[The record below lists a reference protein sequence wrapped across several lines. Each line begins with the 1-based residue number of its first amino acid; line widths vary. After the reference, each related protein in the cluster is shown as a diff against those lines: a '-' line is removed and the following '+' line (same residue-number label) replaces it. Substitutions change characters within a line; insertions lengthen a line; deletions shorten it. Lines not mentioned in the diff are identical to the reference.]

1 MSDYTAIE
9 HNAETG
15 ETIERT
21 MTQNEIDAMME
32 TFAGF
37 NESTIVELES
47 DSDLPILAGELN
59 PLPTD
64 TTQ

>member
-1 MSDYTAIE
+1 MSDFIAIE

-21 MTQNEIDAMME
+21 MTQGEIDALMT

-37 NESTIVELES
+37 NESVTIEPDTDDEF
-47 DSDLPILAGELN
+47 PFIETTN
-59 PLPTD
+59 PPPED
-64 TTQ
+64 TTS

>member
-1 MSDYTAIE
+1 MSDYIAIE

-21 MTQNEIDAMME
+21 MTQDEIDAMME

-37 NESTIVELES
+37 TESTIVESES
-47 DSDLPILAGELN
+47 DSDLPILDSEPN
-59 PLPTD
+59 PLPED
-64 TTQ
+64 TTL

>member
-1 MSDYTAIE
+1 MSDYIAIE

-21 MTQNEIDAMME
+21 MTQDEIDALMA

-37 NESTIVELES
+37 NESTIVEHEL
-47 DSDLPILAGELN
+47 DSDLPILASEPN

>member
-1 MSDYTAIE
+1 MSDYIAIE

-21 MTQNEIDAMME
+21 MTQDEIDALMA

-37 NESTIVELES
+37 NESTIVEPDTDNSLPNL
-47 DSDLPILAGELN
+47 DSGTN
-59 PLPTD
+59 PLPED
-64 TTQ
+64 SEL

>member
-1 MSDYTAIE
+1 MSDYIAIE

-21 MTQNEIDAMME
+21 MTQDEIDALTE

-37 NESTIVELES
+37 NESIVVEPEL

-59 PLPTD
+59 ELPTD